1 MFYLLQYIG
10 TRKYVALLKDW
21 SNRRMLYKSYIALLY
36 VRNMHKNI
44 EKATYITVAAI
55 LASMVLIPSTI
66 IWAQAQGTPLVSKA
80 DQSISVTK
88 MSGMNMAAASS
99 GTSNLTTTRD
109 SVTVLLEGK
118 TLPGKGF
125 IHLYDS
131 TPYMILNGHVALHVP
146 CNSNSEPDVEVL
158 MGPAPNF
165 TKVQP
170 EIIQGG
176 LSHPG
181 QMCLYHADINS
192 DPSKKLYQ
200 TDIAIANP
208 TNQTIIFPPTSS
220 VVIGVNGIMPGVP
233 GG

>member
-1 MFYLLQYIG
+1 
-10 TRKYVALLKDW
+10 
-21 SNRRMLYKSYIALLY
+21 MLYKSYIAFLY
-36 VRNMHKNI
+36 VKNMRKNI

-55 LASMVLIPSTI
+55 LASMVLIPNAVTLV
-66 IWAQAQGTPLVSKA
+66 QAQGTPLVPKA
-80 DQSISVTK
+80 AQSMSGMK
-88 MSGMNMAAASS
+88 MSGMNMAAPS
-99 GTSNLTTTRD
+99 GSASNLTTTRD
-109 SVTVLLEGK
+109 SVTILLEGK

-131 TPYMILNGHVALHVP
+131 TPYMILNGHVALHIP
-146 CNSNSEPDVEVL
+146 CNTNSEPDVNVL
-158 MGPAPNF
+158 IGPAPNF

-170 EIIQGG
+170 DIIQGG

-192 DPSKKLYQ
+192 DPLKKNYQ

>member
-1 MFYLLQYIG
+1 MEQ
-10 TRKYVALLKDW
+10 
-21 SNRRMLYKSYIALLY
+21 RRMLYKSYIALLY

-55 LASMVLIPSTI
+55 LASMVLVPSTI
-66 IWAQAQGTPLVSKA
+66 FYYLILAQAQGTPLVSKA
-80 DQSISVTK
+80 DQSMSGKK

-131 TPYMILNGHVALHVP
+131 TPYMILNGHVALHIP
-146 CNSNSEPDVEVL
+146 CNSNSEPDVDVL

-170 EIIQGG
+170 EIIQ
-176 LSHPG
+176 
-181 QMCLYHADINS
+181 
-192 DPSKKLYQ
+192 
-200 TDIAIANP
+200 
-208 TNQTIIFPPTSS
+208 
-220 VVIGVNGIMPGVP
+220 
-233 GG
+233 

>member
-1 MFYLLQYIG
+1 
-10 TRKYVALLKDW
+10 
-21 SNRRMLYKSYIALLY
+21 
-36 VRNMHKNI
+36 MHKNI
-44 EKATYITVAAI
+44 GKTTIAAI
-55 LASMVLIPSTI
+55 LASMALIPSAITL
-66 IWAQAQGTPLVSKA
+66 AQAQGAPLVPKA
-80 DQSISVTK
+80 ENQSMAGMK
-88 MSGMNMAAASS
+88 MSGMNMATPSTS
-99 GTSNLTTTRD
+99 ISNLTTTRD
-109 SVTVLLEGK
+109 SVTILLEGK

-131 TPYMILNGHVALHVP
+131 TPYMILNGHVALHIP
-146 CNSNSEPDVEVL
+146 CNTNSEPDVDVL
-158 MGPAPNF
+158 IGPAPNF

-170 EIIQGG
+170 DIIQGG

-192 DPSKKLYQ
+192 DPSKKIYQ

>member
-1 MFYLLQYIG
+1 
-10 TRKYVALLKDW
+10 
-21 SNRRMLYKSYIALLY
+21 
-36 VRNMHKNI
+36 MHKNI
-44 EKATYITVAAI
+44 GKTTQITVAAI
-55 LASMVLIPSTI
+55 LASMVLIPSAITL
-66 IWAQAQGTPLVSKA
+66 AQAQGTPLVPKA
-80 DQSISVTK
+80 NQSMSGMK
-88 MSGMNMAAASS
+88 MSGMKMVQPSAS
-99 GTSNLTTTRD
+99 TQNLTTTRD

-131 TPYMILNGHVALHVP
+131 TPYMILNGHVALHIP
-146 CNSNSEPDVEVL
+146 CNTSSEPDVDVL
-158 MGPAPNF
+158 IGPAPNF

-170 EIIQGG
+170 DIIQGG

-181 QMCLYHADINS
+181 QMCLYHADVNS
-192 DPSKKLYQ
+192 DPSKKVYQ

>member
-1 MFYLLQYIG
+1 
-10 TRKYVALLKDW
+10 
-21 SNRRMLYKSYIALLY
+21 MLYKSYIASLY
-36 VRNMHKNI
+36 LRNMHKNGI
-44 EKATYITVAAI
+44 ATYITVAAI
-55 LASMVLIPSTI
+55 LALMVLVPSAI
-66 IWAQAQGTPLVSKA
+66 ALAHAQDTSLVPKA
-80 DQSISVTK
+80 NQS
-88 MSGMNMAAASS
+88 MSGMKMAAPS
-99 GTSNLTTTRD
+99 TSTPNLTTTRD
-109 SVTVLLEGK
+109 TVTVLLEGK

-131 TPYMILNGHVALHVP
+131 TPYMILNGHVALHIP
-146 CNSNSEPDVEVL
+146 CDTNSKPNVDVL
-158 MGPAPNF
+158 IGPAPNF

-170 EIIQGG
+170 DIIQAG

-192 DPSKKLYQ
+192 NPSKKIYQ

>member
-1 MFYLLQYIG
+1 M
-10 TRKYVALLKDW
+10 LKK
-21 SNRRMLYKSYIALLY
+21 NEKASYITL
-36 VRNMHKNI
+36 
-44 EKATYITVAAI
+44 AAI
-55 LASMVLIPSTI
+55 LASVVLVPSAITLAHAQATPLIPKAAQSTNT
-66 IWAQAQGTPLVSKA
+66 GS
-80 DQSISVTK
+80 
-88 MSGMNMAAASS
+88 MSGMKMSAPS
-99 GTSNLTTTRD
+99 TSMNNLTTTRD

-131 TPYMILNGHVALHVP
+131 TPYMILNGHVALHIP
-146 CNSNSEPDVEVL
+146 CDTNSKPAVDVL
-158 MGPAPNF
+158 IGPAPNF

-170 EIIQGG
+170 DIIQGG

-192 DPSKKLYQ
+192 DPAKKIYQ

>member
-1 MFYLLQYIG
+1 M
-10 TRKYVALLKDW
+10 
-21 SNRRMLYKSYIALLY
+21 
-36 VRNMHKNI
+36 
-44 EKATYITVAAI
+44 
-55 LASMVLIPSTI
+55 
-66 IWAQAQGTPLVSKA
+66 
-80 DQSISVTK
+80 K
-88 MSGMNMAAASS
+88 MSGMNMAAPAAS
-99 GTSNLTTTRD
+99 TSNLTTRD

-131 TPYMILNGHVALHVP
+131 TPYMVLNGHVVLHIP
-146 CNSNSEPDVEVL
+146 CNTNSQPDVDVL
-158 MGPAPNF
+158 IGPAPNF

-170 EIIQGG
+170 DIIQGG

-192 DPSKKLYQ
+192 NPSKKIYQ

>member
-1 MFYLLQYIG
+1 M
-10 TRKYVALLKDW
+10 LK
-21 SNRRMLYKSYIALLY
+21 NNGKASYITL
-36 VRNMHKNI
+36 
-44 EKATYITVAAI
+44 AAI
-55 LASMVLIPSTI
+55 LTSVVLVPSAITLAHAQATPLIPKAAQSTST
-66 IWAQAQGTPLVSKA
+66 GS
-80 DQSISVTK
+80 
-88 MSGMNMAAASS
+88 MSGMNMSAPS
-99 GTSNLTTTRD
+99 TSTKGLTTTRD

-131 TPYMILNGHVALHVP
+131 TPYMILNGHVALHIP
-146 CNSNSEPDVEVL
+146 CDTSSKPDVDVL
-158 MGPAPNF
+158 IGPAPNF

-170 EIIQGG
+170 DIIKE
-176 LSHPG
+176 LSQPG

-192 DPSKKLYQ
+192 DPAKKIYQ